1 MLSGH
6 LRQSTEKLKQ
16 AGSGEKEG
24 NSEES
29 ICCSAAVRT
38 HVHPRDETGTFHPKS
53 QSRAHRALKLPSDQE
68 ISRHICSLG
77 VSPQCLACTCQQGT
91 NSCAGSVGESSQG
104 LSLWLRGFCV
114 GRGWQWGRDSL
125 NSLMATGYTARSTGA
140 ARSRGQGSGLALPAA
155 PDTERWAVNKPCAAA
170 GGVSPP
176 LFTVQL
182 PLNAQIRG
190 CGSARV
196 SLPMHFVPKNGC
208 LAGQGLEQ
216 LSSWTSTVSVPSSAL
231 CSRACKPSQLG
242 FIPQSICRRSC
253 PITIHFSS
261 FL

>member
-1 MLSGH
+1 M
-6 LRQSTEKLKQ
+6 
-16 AGSGEKEG
+16 
-24 NSEES
+24 
-29 ICCSAAVRT
+29 
-38 HVHPRDETGTFHPKS
+38 
-53 QSRAHRALKLPSDQE
+53 
-68 ISRHICSLG
+68 
-77 VSPQCLACTCQQGT
+77 ACTCQQGT

-155 PDTERWAVNKPCAAA
+155 PDTERWAMNKPCAAA

-216 LSSWTSTVSVPSSAL
+216 LSSWTSTVSVSSSAL